1 MKMKRSPKA
10 KSKVFDIT
18 ETEDK
23 VRQPPR
29 LDRMTQLLKELRNIR
44 KSINSIEVSK
54 KNNAKSEEKLN
65 TQFLDLKN
73 EIKELNEMQEKITES
88 VSNLNL
94 QYAEINEDKGE
105 SHISKPE
112 ALVSEISSLKD
123 EFKQINDVQTKL
135 TESVSDLVT
144 GYQEITEN
152 IGSFL
157 ISQREALVNEVSSLK
172 DEFKQVN
179 QSENTEVSQQLSLD
193 LEKELDDVVNENKK
207 LEEEKERQK
216 QDFDSELQKRDETI
230 KDLTKENL
238 DLAGKIDERGK
249 MLKTA
254 AARFKQL
261 QDEIQNLKTKN
272 NKQFKKII

>member
-23 VRQPPR
+23 VRQPPK

-44 KSINSIEVSK
+44 KSIHSIEVSK
-54 KNNAKSEEKLN
+54 KNSAKSEEILN
-65 TQFLDLKN
+65 TQFSALKD
-73 EIKELNEMQEKITES
+73 EIKEINEMQEKITES

-94 QYAEINEDKGE
+94 QYTEINEDKGE
-105 SHISKPE
+105 SHMPKPE
-112 ALVSEISSLKD
+112 ALVNEISSLKD

-152 IGSFL
+152 IGNFQ
-157 ISQREALVNEVSSLK
+157 ISQREALLNEVSSLK
-172 DEFKQVN
+172 DEFKQIN

>member
-23 VRQPPR
+23 VRQPPK

-44 KSINSIEVSK
+44 KSIHSIEVSK
-54 KNNAKSEEKLN
+54 KNSAKSEEILN
-65 TQFLDLKN
+65 TQFSALKD
-73 EIKELNEMQEKITES
+73 EIKEINEMQEKITES

-105 SHISKPE
+105 SHMPKPE
-112 ALVSEISSLKD
+112 ALVNEISSLKD

-152 IGSFL
+152 IGNFQ
-157 ISQREALVNEVSSLK
+157 ISQREALLNEVSSLK
-172 DEFKQVN
+172 DEFKQIN
-179 QSENTEVSQQLSLD
+179 QSENTEVSQNSSLE
-193 LEKELDDVVNENKK
+193 LEKELDDAVNENKK

>member
-23 VRQPPR
+23 VRQPPK

-44 KSINSIEVSK
+44 KSIHSIEVSK
-54 KNNAKSEEKLN
+54 KNSAKSEEILN
-65 TQFLDLKN
+65 TQFSALKD
-73 EIKELNEMQEKITES
+73 EIKEINEMQEKITES

-94 QYAEINEDKGE
+94 QYTEINEDKGE
-105 SHISKPE
+105 SHMPKPE
-112 ALVSEISSLKD
+112 ALVNEISSLKD

-152 IGSFL
+152 IGNFQ

-172 DEFKQVN
+172 DEVKQIN
-179 QSENTEVSQQLSLD
+179 QSENTEVSQQLGLE
-193 LEKELDDVVNENKK
+193 LEKELDDAVNENKK

>member
-10 KSKVFDIT
+10 KSTVFDIT

-23 VRQPPR
+23 VRQPPK

-44 KSINSIEVSK
+44 KSIHSIEVSK
-54 KNNAKSEEKLN
+54 KNSAKSEEILN
-65 TQFLDLKN
+65 TQFSALKD
-73 EIKELNEMQEKITES
+73 EIKEINEMQEKITES

-94 QYAEINEDKGE
+94 QYTEINEDKGE
-105 SHISKPE
+105 SHMPKPE
-112 ALVSEISSLKD
+112 ALVNEISSLKD

-152 IGSFL
+152 IGNFQ
-157 ISQREALVNEVSSLK
+157 ISQREALLNEVSSLK
-172 DEFKQVN
+172 DEFKQIN
-179 QSENTEVSQQLSLD
+179 QSENTEVSQNSSLE
-193 LEKELDDVVNENKK
+193 LEKELDDAVNENKK

>member
-1 MKMKRSPKA
+1 MKRSPKA
-10 KSKVFDIT
+10 KSTVFDIT

-23 VRQPPR
+23 VRQPPK

-44 KSINSIEVSK
+44 KSIHSIEVSK
-54 KNNAKSEEKLN
+54 KNSAKSEEILN
-65 TQFLDLKN
+65 TQFSALKD
-73 EIKELNEMQEKITES
+73 EIKEINEMQEKITES

-94 QYAEINEDKGE
+94 QYTEIKEDKGE
-105 SHISKPE
+105 SHMPKPE
-112 ALVSEISSLKD
+112 ALVNEISSLKD

-152 IGSFL
+152 IGNFQ
-157 ISQREALVNEVSSLK
+157 ISQREALLNEVSSLK
-172 DEFKQVN
+172 DEFKQIN
-179 QSENTEVSQQLSLD
+179 QSENTEVSQQLSLE
-193 LEKELDDVVNENKK
+193 LEKELDDAVNENKK

>member
-23 VRQPPR
+23 VRQPPK

-44 KSINSIEVSK
+44 KSIHSIEVSK
-54 KNNAKSEEKLN
+54 KNSAKSEEILN
-65 TQFLDLKN
+65 TQFSALKD
-73 EIKELNEMQEKITES
+73 EIKEINEMQEKITES

-94 QYAEINEDKGE
+94 QYTEINEDKGE
-105 SHISKPE
+105 SHMPKPE
-112 ALVSEISSLKD
+112 ALVNEISSLKD

-144 GYQEITEN
+144 GYQEITEY
-152 IGSFL
+152 IGNFQ
-157 ISQREALVNEVSSLK
+157 ISQREALLNEVSSLK
-172 DEFKQVN
+172 DEFKQIN
-179 QSENTEVSQQLSLD
+179 QSENTEVSQQLSLE
-193 LEKELDDVVNENKK
+193 LEKELDDAVNENKK
-207 LEEEKERQK
+207 LEEEKEQQK

-272 NKQFKKII
+272 KTQFKKII

>member
-112 ALVSEISSLKD
+112 NLASEISSLKD

>member
-23 VRQPPR
+23 VRQPPK

-44 KSINSIEVSK
+44 KSIHSIEVSK
-54 KNNAKSEEKLN
+54 KNSAKSEEILN
-65 TQFLDLKN
+65 TQFSALKD
-73 EIKELNEMQEKITES
+73 EIKEINEMQEKITES

-94 QYAEINEDKGE
+94 QYTEINEDKGE
-105 SHISKPE
+105 SHMPKPE
-112 ALVSEISSLKD
+112 ALVNEISSLKD

-135 TESVSDLVT
+135 TESVSDLVA

-152 IGSFL
+152 IGNFQ
-157 ISQREALVNEVSSLK
+157 ISQREALLNEVSSLK
-172 DEFKQVN
+172 DEFKQIN
-179 QSENTEVSQQLSLD
+179 QSENTEVSQQLGLE
-193 LEKELDDVVNENKK
+193 LEKELDDAVNENKK

-238 DLAGKIDERGK
+238 ELAGKIDERGK

>member
-1 MKMKRSPKA
+1 MKRSPKA

-23 VRQPPR
+23 VRQPPK
-29 LDRMTQLLKELRNIR
+29 LDRTTQLLKELRNIR
-44 KSINSIEVSK
+44 KSLHSIEVSK
-54 KNNAKSEEKLN
+54 KNSAKSEEILN
-65 TQFLDLKN
+65 TQFSALKD
-73 EIKELNEMQEKITES
+73 EIKEINEMQEKITES

-94 QYAEINEDKGE
+94 QYTEIKEDKGE
-105 SHISKPE
+105 SHMPKPE
-112 ALVSEISSLKD
+112 ALVNEISSLKD

-152 IGSFL
+152 IGNFQ
-157 ISQREALVNEVSSLK
+157 ISQREALLNEVSSLK
-172 DEFKQVN
+172 DEFKQIN
-179 QSENTEVSQQLSLD
+179 QSENTEVSQQLSLE
-193 LEKELDDVVNENKK
+193 LEKELDDAVNENKK

>member
-23 VRQPPR
+23 VRQPPK

-44 KSINSIEVSK
+44 KSIHSIEVSK
-54 KNNAKSEEKLN
+54 KNSAKSEEILN
-65 TQFLDLKN
+65 TQFSALKD
-73 EIKELNEMQEKITES
+73 EIKEINEMQEKITES

-94 QYAEINEDKGE
+94 QYTEINEDKGE
-105 SHISKPE
+105 SHMPKPE
-112 ALVSEISSLKD
+112 ALVNEISSLKD
-123 EFKQINDVQTKL
+123 EFKQI
-135 TESVSDLVT
+135 
-144 GYQEITEN
+144 
-152 IGSFL
+152 
-157 ISQREALVNEVSSLK
+157 
-172 DEFKQVN
+172 N
-179 QSENTEVSQQLSLD
+179 QSENTEVSQQLSLE
-193 LEKELDDVVNENKK
+193 LEKELDDAVNENKK

>member
-1 MKMKRSPKA
+1 MKRSPKA

-112 ALVSEISSLKD
+112 NLASEI
-123 EFKQINDVQTKL
+123 
-135 TESVSDLVT
+135 
-144 GYQEITEN
+144 
-152 IGSFL
+152 
-157 ISQREALVNEVSSLK
+157 SSLK

-193 LEKELDDVVNENKK
+193 LEKELDDAVNENKK

-216 QDFDSELQKRDETI
+216 QDFDSELQKRAETI

>member
-1 MKMKRSPKA
+1 MKRSPKA

-112 ALVSEISSLKD
+112 NLASEISSLKD

-193 LEKELDDVVNENKK
+193 LEKELDDAVNENKK

>member
-10 KSKVFDIT
+10 KSTVFDIT

-23 VRQPPR
+23 VRQPPK

-44 KSINSIEVSK
+44 KSIHSIEVSK
-54 KNNAKSEEKLN
+54 KNSAKSEEILN
-65 TQFLDLKN
+65 TQFSALKD
-73 EIKELNEMQEKITES
+73 EIKEINEMQEKITES

-94 QYAEINEDKGE
+94 QYTEMNEDKGE
-105 SHISKPE
+105 SHMPKPE
-112 ALVSEISSLKD
+112 ALVNEISSLKD

-152 IGSFL
+152 IGNFQ
-157 ISQREALVNEVSSLK
+157 ISQREALLNEVSSLK
-172 DEFKQVN
+172 DEFKQIN
-179 QSENTEVSQQLSLD
+179 QSENTEVSQQLGLE
-193 LEKELDDVVNENKK
+193 LEKELDDAVNENKK